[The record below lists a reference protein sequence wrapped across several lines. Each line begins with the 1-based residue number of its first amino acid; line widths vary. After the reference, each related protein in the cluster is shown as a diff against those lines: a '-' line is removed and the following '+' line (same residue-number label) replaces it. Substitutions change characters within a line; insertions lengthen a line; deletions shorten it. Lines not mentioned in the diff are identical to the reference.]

1 MRTIKT
7 TQPMKQHLLA
17 LMVALAT
24 VLSVSSCHKE
34 NDVDGV
40 YNPDKK
46 ITQYRT
52 TTMTSDNEVGSIA
65 TEYWLWAG
73 DRLTS
78 IVSQV
83 ASDGDTTTSTEVL
96 VYDSENRLVKT
107 FTNTGDSVVI
117 TYSDGLMS
125 GITIYT
131 EGQTVSCTYQRDA
144 NGNITGMK
152 YQIPMDFKH
161 SSSAI
166 ASRMMPSTLRRALH
180 NVAQQVA
187 ASGNAS
193 PKANIIFDLAV
204 TCSNGN
210 IITAI
215 GSATLMGIPISMS
228 LSCTYDSYANPLHG
242 LYRSNEEGF
251 NANNATHQE
260 LTMSAL
266 NMTSTT
272 VITAE
277 YRYQDGY
284 PTYVTSTSVDDEGN
298 PQVTTVEITYAK

>member
-1 MRTIKT
+1 MRTSKT
-7 TQPMKQHLLA
+7 IQPMRRHFLA
-17 LMVALAT
+17 LMVVLAT
-24 VLSVSSCHKE
+24 VLSMSSCHKE

-52 TTMTSDNEVGSIA
+52 TSMTSDNEVESIT
-65 TEYWLWAG
+65 TEHWLWAG
-73 DRLTS
+73 DRLSS

-83 ASDGDTTTSTEVL
+83 VTDGNTTTSTEVL

-117 TYSDGLMS
+117 TYTDDLMS
-125 GITIYT
+125 GITMYT
-131 EGQTVSCTYQRDA
+131 DGQTVSCTYQRDA
-144 NGNITGMK
+144 KGNITGMK
-152 YQIPMDFKH
+152 YQIPLDFKYT
-161 SSSAI
+161 SSAI

-180 NVAQQVA
+180 NVAQQAA

-193 PKANIIFDLAV
+193 PKANMIFDLAV

-215 GSATLMGIPISMS
+215 GSATFMGISVSMS
-228 LSCTYDSYANPLHG
+228 LSCTYDSYTNPLHG
-242 LYRSNEEGF
+242 LYRSNDNGL
-251 NANNATHQE
+251 NANNATRQD
-260 LTMSAL
+260 LTMSVL
-266 NMTSTT
+266 DMTSTT

-284 PTYVTSTSVDDEGN
+284 PTYATSTSVDEENN
-298 PQVTTVEITYAK
+298 PQITTVEITYAK